1 MEKKIIAALA
11 ILFLFASAAAYAQNG
26 KQANPANTFT
36 SPTAGFSITKPAIWV
51 FGTMEQVATSRAAI
65 RLKDKE
71 LEQQMRARA
80 NAPLVVILKHQ
91 EPYDDLNPS
100 VQVLLR
106 PLGQLEGRSAVELM
120 SIVVP
125 TIQRAV
131 VDFTVIEPIKETTV
145 GGQKAAYM
153 KSKYTVTNAEGR
165 EFRAL
170 SRLWIVPRGKFMFM
184 ISMSGPQEGPDVSES
199 EFAEVLKSIRIER

>member
-1 MEKKIIAALA
+1 MEKKVISALA
-11 ILFLFASAAAYAQNG
+11 ILFLFASAAAYSQNAN
-26 KQANPANTFT
+26 QANPANTFT
-36 SPTAGFSITKPAIWV
+36 SPTAGFSITKPNTWV
-51 FGTMEQVATSRAAI
+51 FGSMEQVATSREAI

-80 NAPLVVILKHQ
+80 SAPLVVILKHQ

-131 VDFTVIEPIKETTV
+131 ADFTVIEPIKETTV

-153 KSKYTVTNAEGR
+153 KSKYTVANAEGR

-170 SRLWIVPRGKFMFM
+170 SRLWIVTRGKFMFM
-184 ISMSGPQEGPDVSES
+184 ISMSGPRDGPNVSED
-199 EFAEVLKSIRIER
+199 EFAEILRSIRIER